1 VPGLAPA
8 MGLKEWIIPQ
18 DKVFYDLLEKQA
30 GHAVEAVGAFRHML
44 SHWEQQDA
52 ERQKVAQIEDRADR
66 ISHETFE
73 HLNRTFI
80 TPIDREDIAR
90 LVRNLDDVVDAIDDA
105 ANSIAMYHLAKVTP
119 EMTEFAGIL
128 ELQVKEV
135 AGLIGSMRQPSKM
148 KTEIPPRI
156 VEIHRLE
163 NVADALFN
171 RAVQELFEGTD
182 ALHIIKHKEVYT
194 FLEAATDRCEDVA
207 DVMQDILR
215 KNG

>member
-1 VPGLAPA
+1 

-18 DKVFYDLLEKQA
+18 DRVFYDLLERQA
-30 GHAVEAVGAFRHML
+30 QHAVEAVAAYRHML
-44 SHWEQQDA
+44 SNWEQQEN

-105 ANSIAMYHLAKVTP
+105 ANSIAMYHLAEVTP
-119 EMTEFAGIL
+119 EMDQFAGIL

-135 AGLIGSMRQPSKM
+135 AAMIGSMRKPARM
-148 KTEIPPRI
+148 KTELPGRI

-163 NVADALFN
+163 NEADVLFN
-171 RAVQELFEGTD
+171 RAVSELFRGTD
-182 ALHIIKHKEVYT
+182 PLHIMKHKEVYT
-194 FLEAATDRCEDVA
+194 FLEAATDRCEDLA
-207 DVMQDILR
+207 DIMQDILR
-215 KNG
+215 KHG